1 MTKKW
6 SSEIF
11 GVKMQKIEKFWVR
24 EIFFHPRNSAP
35 SLRQMDD
42 ATDNDDVIAN
52 YNIQHDYTMLM
63 IMGW

>member
-1 MTKKW
+1 
-6 SSEIF
+6 
-11 GVKMQKIEKFWVR
+11 MQKIEKFWVR

-42 ATDNDDVIAN
+42 ATDNDDDVIAN